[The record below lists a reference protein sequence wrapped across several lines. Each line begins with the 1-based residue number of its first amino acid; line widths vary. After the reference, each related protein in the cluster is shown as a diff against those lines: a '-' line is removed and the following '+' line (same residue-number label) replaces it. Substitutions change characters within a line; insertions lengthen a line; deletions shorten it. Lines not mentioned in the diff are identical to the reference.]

1 MENAGTGKTTVLVE
15 CMLAEAAAGRRV
27 LYCAA
32 SNIAVDNAV
41 ERLAAAAAPRVR
53 ARIVRVGHP
62 ARLLPEVLDHSLEA
76 AVLRS
81 DASALAADCRAEAAA
96 LGRRLLKLSGRR
108 DAAERREV
116 RGEMRRLAKEERA
129 RQGKAAG
136 EVLRGAAITCCTLT
150 GARAATLRG
159 HEFDVVYIDEA
170 AQAVEVACWGA
181 MLRARRAVLAGVLP
195 AGRCGPSRSPAML
208 GTFADAH
215 VFPRYIPSGCVRTR
229 AGGCASSCMLRRRTG
244 FH

>member
-1 MENAGTGKTTVLVE
+1 MAGATVVQCPREPAGTGKTTVLVE
-15 CMLAEAAAGRRV
+15 CMLAEVSAGRRV

-41 ERLAAAAAPRVR
+41 ERLVAVAPQRVR

-62 ARLLPEVLDHSLEA
+62 ARLLPEVLEHSLEA

-108 DAAERREV
+108 DFAERREV

-129 RQGKAAG
+129 RQSKAVA

-150 GARAATLRG
+150 GVRAASLKG

-181 MLRARRAVLAGVLP
+181 MLRARRAVLAGAHPSASTSSQTARV
-195 AGRCGPSRSPAML
+195 APSRVQLNFCP
-208 GTFADAH
+208 
-215 VFPRYIPSGCVRTR
+215 GC
-229 AGGCASSCMLRRRTG
+229 
-244 FH
+244 